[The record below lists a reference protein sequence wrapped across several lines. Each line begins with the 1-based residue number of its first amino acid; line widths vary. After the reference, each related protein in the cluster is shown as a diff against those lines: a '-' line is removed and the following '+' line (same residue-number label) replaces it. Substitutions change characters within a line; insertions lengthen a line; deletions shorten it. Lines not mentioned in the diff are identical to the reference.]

1 MATAT
6 RVYIANANN
15 KSLPDRT
22 VTIPVFMH
30 LKNVFTLFIIIS
42 YWFFSFFTVVC
53 IVVNAVWA
61 AELLNFPIIKSIYLS
76 IHHFTFV
83 FVFTDKLSVL
93 PESSLGADK
102 SS

>member
-1 MATAT
+1 MATTT

-15 KSLPDRT
+15 KSLPGRT
-22 VTIPVFMH
+22 VTIMYMH

-42 YWFFSFFTVVC
+42 YWLFSLFTVVC